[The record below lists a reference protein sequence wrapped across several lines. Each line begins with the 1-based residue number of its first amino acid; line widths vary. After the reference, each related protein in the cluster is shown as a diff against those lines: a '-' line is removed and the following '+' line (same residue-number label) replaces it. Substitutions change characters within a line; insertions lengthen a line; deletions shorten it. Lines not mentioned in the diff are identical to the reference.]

1 MKPRKDVRRSTP
13 TLPATAAHRPCR
25 LRVIELAAL
34 VGTAD
39 IVEAEEIETSKISA
53 RTLLVRA
60 RALSC
65 LAGFRSEVTRIERV
79 LAEI

>member
-1 MKPRKDVRRSTP
+1 M
-13 TLPATAAHRPCR
+13 
-25 LRVIELAAL
+25 IELAAL

-60 RALSC
+60 RELSC
-65 LAGFRSEVTRIERV
+65 LAGFRSEVIRIERA